1 MTQDPSPHEALAS
14 IRDARAGLAPPADY
28 PLAYDLAY
36 GAICALLVAGQGLP
50 QPWSTIVLPIALAGL
65 AGLVLWWR
73 KKYGWWVSGFSPRRA
88 RWVAFGLVGV
98 FLALIGMTLYGRGAG
113 PDWLYLVS
121 GGIAFIAAIVAS
133 RLWLRAWR
141 RDLAEAGQ

>member
-50 QPWSTIVLPIALAGL
+50 QPWSFIVLPIAACT
-65 AGLVLWWR
+65 A
-73 KKYGWWVSGFSPRRA
+73 
-88 RWVAFGLVGV
+88 
-98 FLALIGMTLYGRGAG
+98 AL
-113 PDWLYLVS
+113 
-121 GGIAFIAAIVAS
+121 AS
-133 RLWLRAWR
+133 RPESTRYALPFATLRKR
-141 RDLAEAGQ
+141 LRTCTRDRASSRPLSMAA